1 MRNILQKIVGSAL
14 ILLGLVCLHAA
25 IYSDPGGYFSSG
37 YGSLLNWIDGEQV
50 LAGVVSIV
58 AGYAFWDM

>member
-1 MRNILQKIVGSAL
+1 L